1 MKVVLERER
10 RKDEEKERE
19 RERVEADLGLVR
31 ERNVRG
37 REETIE
43 VPKLPKNSDFGSD
56 YRY

>member
-31 ERNVRG
+31 ERNVR